1 MTGAPLSASA
11 SEPNTDSPAVTRLK
25 LTGFRNYARLDLE
38 LDSRPVALF
47 GPNGAGKTNLVEAVS
62 FLGPGRGV
70 RAAGS
75 EAVRMKTPDGPAP
88 IWTVYAEAMTR
99 EGPVSLATGSDPADP
114 ARRKTR
120 LDGAAATQS
129 ELARLFPMVWL
140 TPREDRLWAGPRA
153 DRLKFFDRLVLAG
166 APDHAA
172 EASAYEKAQ
181 RERQRLL
188 DRIEDGGRAD
198 PAWLDALESEM
209 AQRGVA
215 LAAARLD
222 ALARLQAEIDERPD
236 SAFPKA
242 DLALE
247 GVVELRLSEGMKAGE
262 AEDWFQAALK
272 DARRRDGA
280 AGRALTGPHRTE
292 LAAQHRQKDQPAA
305 DCSTGEQK
313 ALVLGLALAQ
323 AGAVRRSHGAA
334 PVLIFDEAC
343 AHLDAARRAGLAEAI
358 LALETQAWLTGVEPV
373 LFEAFGDG
381 VQRLAVVEGTARRL
395 EDSPEDRP

>member
-1 MTGAPLSASA
+1 MTGDRDAHPAPD
-11 SEPNTDSPAVTRLK
+11 TPAVTRLK
-25 LTGFRNYARLDLE
+25 LTGFRNYAQLDLT
-38 LDSRPVALF
+38 LDARPVALF

-75 EAVRMKTPDGPAP
+75 DAVRMKTADGPAP
-88 IWTVYAEAMTR
+88 IWAVYAEAMTR
-99 EGPVSLATGSDPADP
+99 EGAVSLATGSDPAEP
-114 ARRKTR
+114 SRRRTR
-120 LDGAAATQS
+120 LDGVAATQS

-166 APDHAA
+166 APDHAG

-188 DRIEDGGRAD
+188 DRLEEGGRAD
-198 PAWLDALESEM
+198 PAWLSALEAEM

-215 LAAARLD
+215 VAAARLD
-222 ALARLQAEIDERPD
+222 ALARLQAEIDARPD

-247 GVVELRLSEGMKAGE
+247 GVLELRLAEGVKAGE
-262 AEDWFQAALK
+262 AEDWFADALK
-272 DARRRDGA
+272 NARRRDGA

-292 LAAQHRQKDQPAA
+292 LAARHRDKDQPAA

-323 AGAVRRSHGAA
+323 AGAVKRSAGAA

-358 LALETQAWLTGVEPV
+358 LALEVQAWLTGVEPV
-373 LFEAFGDG
+373 LFEPFGEG
-381 VQRLAVVEGTARRL
+381 AQKVAVVEGTARVMG
-395 EDSPEDRP
+395 

>member
-1 MTGAPLSASA
+1 MSAEDS
-11 SEPNTDSPAVTRLK
+11 SPPGPDSPAVTRLK

-38 LDSRPVALF
+38 LDARPVTLF

-75 EAVRMKTPDGPAP
+75 EAVRMKTAEGPAP
-88 IWTVYAEAMTR
+88 IWAVYAEAMTR
-99 EGPVSLATGSDPADP
+99 EGAVSLASGSDPAEP
-114 ARRKTR
+114 SRRRTR

-129 ELARLFPMVWL
+129 ELARLFPLVWL
-140 TPREDRLWAGPRA
+140 TPREDRLWAGPRS
-153 DRLKFFDRLVLAG
+153 DRLKFLDRLVLAG
-166 APDHAA
+166 APDHAG

-188 DRIEDGGRAD
+188 DRMEEGGRAD
-198 PAWLDALESEM
+198 PAWLDALEAEM
-209 AQRGVA
+209 ARRGVA

-222 ALARLQAEIDERPD
+222 ALARLQAEIDARPE

-242 DLALE
+242 DLELE
-247 GVVELRLSEGMKAGE
+247 GVLEVRLSEGFKAGE
-262 AEDWFQAALK
+262 AEDWFQSALK
-272 DARRRDGA
+272 EARRRDGA

-292 LAAQHRQKDQPAA
+292 LAARHRQKDQPAA

-323 AGAVRRSHGAA
+323 AGAVKRSLGAA
-334 PVLIFDEAC
+334 PVLILDEAC
-343 AHLDAARRAGLAEAI
+343 AHLDAARREGLAEAI
-358 LALETQAWLTGVEPV
+358 LALEAQAWLTGVEAV
-373 LFEAFGDG
+373 LFDPFGAG
-381 VQRLAVVEGTARRL
+381 AQRIAVVEGTARRL
-395 EDSPEDRP
+395 D

>member
-1 MTGAPLSASA
+1 VSAEDS
-11 SEPNTDSPAVTRLK
+11 SPPGPDSPAVTRLK

-38 LDSRPVALF
+38 LDARPVTLF

-75 EAVRMKTPDGPAP
+75 EAVRMKTAEGPAP
-88 IWTVYAEAMTR
+88 IWAVYAEAMTR
-99 EGPVSLATGSDPADP
+99 EGAVSLASGSDPAEP
-114 ARRKTR
+114 SRRRTR

-129 ELARLFPMVWL
+129 ELARLFPLVWL
-140 TPREDRLWAGPRA
+140 TPREDRLWAGPRS
-153 DRLKFFDRLVLAG
+153 DRLKFLDRLVLAG
-166 APDHAA
+166 APDHAG

-188 DRIEDGGRAD
+188 DRMEEGGRAD
-198 PAWLDALESEM
+198 PAWLDALEAEM
-209 AQRGVA
+209 ARRGVA

-222 ALARLQAEIDERPD
+222 ALARLQAEIDARPE

-242 DLALE
+242 DLELE
-247 GVVELRLSEGMKAGE
+247 GVLEVRLSEGFKAGE
-262 AEDWFQAALK
+262 AEDWFQSALK
-272 DARRRDGA
+272 EARRRDGA

-292 LAAQHRQKDQPAA
+292 LAARHRQKDQPAA

-323 AGAVRRSHGAA
+323 AGAVKRSLGAA
-334 PVLIFDEAC
+334 PVLILDEAC
-343 AHLDAARRAGLAEAI
+343 AHLDAARREGLAEAI
-358 LALETQAWLTGVEPV
+358 LALEAQAWLTGVEAV
-373 LFEAFGDG
+373 LFDPFGAG
-381 VQRLAVVEGTARRL
+381 AQRIAVVEGTARRL
-395 EDSPEDRP
+395 D

>member
-1 MTGAPLSASA
+1 MSPDPATSPAP
-11 SEPNTDSPAVTRLK
+11 ERPAVTRLK
-25 LTGFRNYARLDLE
+25 LTGFRNYARLDLA
-38 LDSRPVALF
+38 LDARPVALF

-75 EAVRMKTPDGPAP
+75 DAVRMKTADGPAP
-88 IWTVYAEAMTR
+88 VWAVYAEAMTR
-99 EGPVSLATGSDPADP
+99 QGAVSLATGSDPAEP
-114 ARRKTR
+114 SRRKTR
-120 LDGAAATQS
+120 LDGAAATQG

-188 DRIEDGGRAD
+188 DRLEEGGRAD
-198 PAWLDALESEM
+198 PGWLDALESEM
-209 AQRGVA
+209 AARGVA

-222 ALARLQAEIDERPD
+222 ALARLQAEIDARPD

-247 GVVELRLSEGMKAGE
+247 GVLEARLGEGMKAGE
-262 AEDWFQAALK
+262 AEDWFADALAS
-272 DARRRDGA
+272 ARRRDGA

-292 LAAQHRQKDQPAA
+292 LAARHREKDQPAA

-323 AGAVRRSHGAA
+323 AGAVKASLGAA

-358 LALETQAWLTGVEPV
+358 LALDVQAWLTGVEPV
-373 LFEAFGDG
+373 LFEPFGEDA
-381 VQRLAVVEGTARRL
+381 QRIAVVEGTARRV
-395 EDSPEDRP
+395 DA

>member
-1 MTGAPLSASA
+1 VTQADARPAAP
-11 SEPNTDSPAVTRLK
+11 DVPAVTRLK

-38 LDSRPVALF
+38 LDARPVALF

-75 EAVRMKTPDGPAP
+75 DAVRMKTADGPAP
-88 IWTVYAEAMTR
+88 IWAVYAEAMTR
-99 EGPVSLATGSDPADP
+99 AGAVSLATGSDPAEP
-114 ARRKTR
+114 SRRKTR
-120 LDGAAATQS
+120 LDGVAATQS

-188 DRIEDGGRAD
+188 DRLEAGGRAD
-198 PAWLDALESEM
+198 PAWLQALESEM
-209 AQRGVA
+209 AARGVA

-222 ALARLQAEIDERPD
+222 ALARLQAEIDARPD

-247 GVVELRLSEGMKAGE
+247 GVLEARLSDGLKAGE
-262 AEDWFQAALK
+262 TEDWFAGALK

-292 LAAQHRQKDQPAA
+292 LAARHREKDQPAA

-323 AGAVRRSHGAA
+323 AGAVKHSLGAA

-358 LALETQAWLTGVEPV
+358 LALDVQAWLTGVEPV
-373 LFEAFGDG
+373 LFEPFGARAQK
-381 VQRLAVVEGTARRL
+381 VAVVEGTARVMG
-395 EDSPEDRP
+395 